1 MNLSLLAF
9 SFNLTFVCMLGYGQ
23 DTLKT
28 LPEVEVSA
36 FEINRIKTLDLTSQT
51 YSKEQILLNQPEDI
65 GAVIQKFSGTSM
77 RNYGGLGGMKTVSVR
92 GVGSQH
98 STFLIDGFSL
108 VNTQTGQIN
117 LGQIQTD
124 NVESISLS
132 VGGKNGFL
140 LPASSYI
147 NGSVISIN
155 TFENNFSI
163 ETFKLKYSSRI
174 GSFGEI
180 DNYLSMKYS
189 KSNLFISV
197 FGKYRQAKGNYDYTL
212 QNGNILYQGVR
223 GNNDLVDW
231 YSGATA
237 GFKLKNEAKIKI
249 NYKTNGA
256 NQGLPGSVVLYNTTA
271 NQRLSTESHSLN
283 LDLSHQCKS
292 IYYRLFGT
300 LNHDWLHYTDP
311 FFLNNSG
318 GISSV
323 YTNNSYQMGLS
334 FQQLIRNNVSLY
346 GGIESRYS
354 DLKFSSINSA
364 LPKRIH
370 SFGLIGLNLQREKW
384 KTEIQLSSQQ
394 IMEENNMG
402 ERAENRF
409 KINPFL
415 SFEKIEFG
423 KWKWKF
429 KAWYR
434 NSFRMPSFNELYY
447 NNIGNVKLK
456 PEEAHQFSIGF
467 STTPLNT
474 EMKVNFLVNVFAN
487 RIQNQILAIPTKNL
501 FVWSMQNI
509 GFVNTFGYES
519 RLEINK
525 LIGKNWY
532 SEATFNYT
540 YQYSVDVSD
549 SKSPTYLNQVA
560 YVPKHTGNIDFTLKR
575 KDIGIHLSTT
585 ISSLR
590 YSLTENIIANQI
602 NGFTLLD
609 ASFFTKIKLAKK
621 QSFRIQFSVK
631 NIFNTSYSY
640 MRYFVMP
647 GRNYLITLN
656 YAIN

>member
-1 MNLSLLAF
+1 MKLSLLAF
-9 SFNLTFVCMLGYGQ
+9 ILHLIFVCMLGYGQ
-23 DTLKT
+23 DTVRT
-28 LPEVEVSA
+28 LSEVEVTA
-36 FEINRIKTLDLTSQT
+36 FEITRIKTLDLTSQS

-65 GAVIQKFSGTSM
+65 GIILQKFSGTTMKS
-77 RNYGGLGGMKTVSVR
+77 YGGLGGMKTVSVR
-92 GVGSQH
+92 GLGSQH
-98 STFLIDGFSL
+98 TTFMVDGFSL

-155 TFENNFSI
+155 TFENNFSP
-163 ETFKLKYSSRI
+163 ESFKLRYSSRI

-180 DNYLSMKYS
+180 DNYLSLKYS
-189 KSNLFISV
+189 KNKIFMSV
-197 FGKYRQAKGNYDYTL
+197 FGKYRQATGNYAYSL
-212 QNGNILYQGVR
+212 QNGNMLYEGVR

-231 YSGATA
+231 YSGATI
-237 GFKLKNEAKIKI
+237 GFRLKSDAKVRII
-249 NYKTNGA
+249 YKTNGA

-271 NQRLSTESHSLN
+271 NQRLSTEAHSLN
-283 LDLSHQCKS
+283 FDFSHVFKLL
-292 IYYRLFGT
+292 YYRFFASY
-300 LNHDWLHYTDP
+300 NHDWLHYTDP
-311 FFLNNSG
+311 FFLNNTG

-323 YTNNSYQMGLS
+323 YTNNSYQIGVS
-334 FQQLIRNNVSLY
+334 FQRKIRNNLSLF
-346 GGIESRYS
+346 GGVESRYS
-354 DLKFSSINSA
+354 DLRFSTDNSA
-364 LPKRIH
+364 LPKRLH
-370 SFGLIGLNLQREKW
+370 SFGLVGFNFQRKKW
-384 KTEIQLSSQQ
+384 KTEFQLSSQQ
-394 IMEENNMG
+394 IIEENKAG

-409 KINPFL
+409 KVNPFV
-415 SFEKIEFG
+415 SFEKIEVG
-423 KWKWKF
+423 RWKWKM

-447 NNIGNVKLK
+447 NNIGNVNLK

-467 STTPLNT
+467 STTPLDKNV
-474 EMKVNFLVNVFAN
+474 KVNFLVNGFAN

-509 GFVNTFGYES
+509 GFVNTVGYES

-525 LIGKNWY
+525 IISEYWY
-532 SEATFNYT
+532 FEASLNYT

-560 YVPKHTGNIDFTLKR
+560 YIPKHTGNFDFTLKR
-575 KDIGIHLSTT
+575 KNTGIHLSTT
-585 ISSLR
+585 VSSLR

-609 ASFFTKIKLAKK
+609 ASFFSKLKLSEK
-621 QSFRIQFSVK
+621 HSFRIQFSVK
-631 NIFNTSYSY
+631 NIFNTSYAY